1 MHRRSSSFMITSRHL
16 YKVHERVSVVVD
28 IIDSTQPTQ
37 CHVENHIHAHRLT
50 PYSTDKTAVSP
61 SQAQFCDLPNAKPF
75 EKHNYFNSPY
85 KLSKSPS
92 PPPTPPRPSF
102 ALTVYPAVVGLPAKP
117 SSFNRIAAI
126 CCGPLTDAKYASAS
140 LSTSPL

>member
-1 MHRRSSSFMITSRHL
+1 VHRKSSRFMIPSKHL
-16 YKVHERVSVVVD
+16 DEVHKPNSMVVK
-28 IIDSTQPTQ
+28 IIDSTRPTQ
-37 CHVENHIHAHRLT
+37 CSVENHIHAHELT
-50 PYSTDKTAVSP
+50 SYSMDKTAVSP
-61 SQAQFCDLPNAKPF
+61 PQAHVYDLPNTKGF
-75 EKHNYFNSPY
+75 ETHNYFNSRY

-102 ALTVYPAVVGLPAKP
+102 ALTVYPAVVGLPANP